1 MINSQSVK
9 NSALAESRGVGRYKR
24 LKGTKEHVVVD
35 TLGISLRGQ
44 VADTNVVDS
53 QTASQ
58 LLSSVFFCRQT
69 IQRIWADGD

>member
-1 MINSQSVK
+1 VINSQSVK
-9 NSALAESRGVGRYKR
+9 NSALAESRGVGGHKK
-24 LKGTKEHVVVD
+24 LKGTKEHMGVG

-44 VADTNVVDS
+44 VVDTNVVDS

-69 IQRIWADGD
+69 IPRIWADGD